1 MMTFSDDVRRRL
13 SGWEERFAPIIACL
27 EGSQDGDLDRARD
40 AYTSYLADELVPPS
54 GVGIE
59 EITAAGM
66 AMTVVSPDA
75 IETDRAILYMHGGG
89 YVSGRPSMYRRLAA
103 NLAIATKAKVI
114 IPDYRLAPEHPF
126 PAPLDDMLAA
136 YRWLLEQRQDPRRIA
151 FAGDSA
157 GGAMVVSIMVKA
169 RNAGLPLPVAGAAF
183 SPWANLQHDG
193 ASMHLREDSKPG
205 FRYALDVLARRFLN
219 GAPRNDPDASPV
231 FADVRQLPPI
241 LVQIGED
248 EAMMSDAIRLAG
260 HLADNR
266 VRTTLEVWPAMFHV
280 WHLFDDILPDAARA
294 VRNAARFIDDAF
306 DNPI

>member
-1 MMTFSDDVRRRL
+1 MTFSDDVRRRL

-27 EGSQDGDLDRARD
+27 EGSQNGNLDEARA

-59 EITAAGM
+59 VIRAEGM
-66 AMTVVSPDA
+66 AMTVVSPEA
-75 IETDRAILYMHGGG
+75 TETDRAILYIHGGG
-89 YVSGRPSMYRRLAA
+89 YVSGSALMYRRLAA
-103 NLAIATKAKVI
+103 NLAIATRAKVF
-114 IPDYRLAPEHPF
+114 IPNYRLAPEHPF
-126 PAPLDDMLAA
+126 PASLEDVLAA
-136 YRWLLEQRQDPRRIA
+136 YRWLLEQGWNPQRIA

-183 SPWANLQHDG
+183 SPWANLQNDG
-193 ASMHLREDSKPG
+193 ASMYLREDSKPG
-205 FRYALDVLARRFLN
+205 FRYALDVLARRFLD

-231 FADVRQLPPI
+231 FADVRKLPPI

-248 EAMMSDAIRLAG
+248 EAMMSDAVRLVG

-294 VRNAARFIDDAF
+294 VTNAARFIEDAF
-306 DNPI
+306 DTAI